1 MKNRV
6 SFLLQLCRVCCCCL
20 AIWLGSMT
28 LVMGQEATFDDEPE
42 FGEERDIGMAAD
54 PLEPM
59 NRAFFHFNDKL
70 YFWVL
75 KPVSQGYAYL
85 IAEDVRMCVRSF
97 WKNILAP
104 VRIVNNLLQ
113 GKIVNS
119 GVETARFII
128 NSTLGIAGL
137 ADPAKNEFGLSPR
150 DEDLGQTM
158 GVYGLG
164 EGIYLCWPFF
174 GPSNVRDTIGL
185 AGDFFLSPVSYL
197 AMSDAGTGVAVRAG
211 QEVNDTSLTL
221 GDYED
226 FKESAIDPYVAL
238 RDAYRQYRQKKI
250 HDVAVGDDSVYI
262 SSADK
267 AGKTYAQEV
276 SAPLSP
282 AADSDSVATVPADDF
297 FVQVGTT
304 FDADKVLLMRQT
316 LLAMNKEPVVKVY
329 DRGGDNFFVLEV
341 PAGNKFEFAKQEA
354 KRLCAAGFSE
364 ARVGQ

>member
-1 MKNRV
+1 MKNRDRFLMQLRRV
-6 SFLLQLCRVCCCCL
+6 SFCCL
-20 AIWLGSMT
+20 AIWLGAIT
-28 LVMGQEATFDDEPE
+28 LAMGQEGTFDDEPD
-42 FGEERDIGMAAD
+42 FGEERDIGLASD

-75 KPVSQGYAYL
+75 KPASQGYAYI
-85 IAEDVRMCVRSF
+85 IAEDIRMCVRSF
-97 WKNILAP
+97 WKNLLAP

-113 GKIVNS
+113 GKVADS
-119 GVETARFII
+119 GVETARFVI

-211 QEVNDTSLTL
+211 REVNDTSLTL

-250 HDVAVGDDSVYI
+250 RDVAVGNDSVYI
-262 SSADK
+262 SSVGK
-267 AGKTYAQEV
+267 AERTYAQDATSGSLPPET
-276 SAPLSP
+276 
-282 AADSDSVATVPADDF
+282 DSVAVLPSDDF
-297 FVQVGTT
+297 FVQVGTS
-304 FDADKVLLMRQT
+304 FDAEKVLRMRQT
-316 LLAMNKEPVVKVY
+316 LLAMNKESVVKVY
-329 DRGGDNFFVLEV
+329 DRGGHNFYVLEV
-341 PAGNKFEFAKQEA
+341 PAGKKFEFAKQEA
-354 KRLCAAGFSE
+354 KQLCAAGFSE